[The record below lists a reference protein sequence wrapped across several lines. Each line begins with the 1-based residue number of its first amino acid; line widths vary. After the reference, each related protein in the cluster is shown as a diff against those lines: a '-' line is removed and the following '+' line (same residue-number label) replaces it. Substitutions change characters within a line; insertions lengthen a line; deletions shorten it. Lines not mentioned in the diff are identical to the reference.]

1 MNEYA
6 RAYARVERRARR
18 RGSFVLNYV
27 PWLLALAAAAI
38 FGRVWTQ
45 ARAVELVEE
54 IAALGA
60 EERELALA
68 GEDARRRLVALTTR
82 ERISREARERLGMT
96 YPDESDVVFL
106 PVAASPEPA
115 RRPQPGDPAAPP
127 GLAGFLEERLRGLV
141 SEEAY
146 ALGAR

>member
-6 RAYARVERRARR
+6 NAYARVERRARR

-54 IAALGA
+54 IAALSDEG
-60 EERELALA
+60 RELSLA
-68 GEDARRRLVALTTR
+68 GEESRHRVVALTTR
-82 ERISREARERLGMT
+82 ERIAREARTRLGMS

-115 RRPQPGDPAAPP
+115 QRPTPGEPAGPP

-141 SEEAY
+141 NEEAY
-146 ALGAR
+146 ALGTR